1 MAFAQPQKQSSRS
14 LASLIAPYADQGR
27 PKVDVSFAA
36 DHAAL
41 LADPFADR
49 VYPYESPMELLK
61 DHLGF
66 NFKAAR
72 HFEIMNEHLV
82 ALEKREITSLMIWAP
97 PQHGKSKLASVAFPA
112 WYLGKHPTH
121 NVIGAAYNSEH
132 AQGFSQEARDIVIAR
147 QEEMGVQVNPAK
159 KGRNWWA
166 LMQGGAMYAA
176 GLDSGIT
183 GKPSNLLQADDPIK
197 SATEAHSPAH
207 KLTNWRNWLSGCE
220 TRLQPDGIRMVIM
233 TRWAKDDLCG
243 MLLDE
248 QPDEWTV
255 LKLEAICESGDDPMG
270 RAFGEALW
278 PDHYTVDVLNSL
290 RNRVKEYN
298 WVSMYQ
304 QRPQK
309 RPPDHDPMIPY
320 RDINECIGIDV
331 AHENKHLDIGLDV
344 SRSSTG
350 DKTVFIL
357 VQGDDNLG
365 KKVIEIESKKGQSL
379 MQTADDAAALVNR
392 TKARSIRIDDGGLGG
407 GVTDRL
413 NQLADKHTDWP
424 LHRCEVIPVQF
435 GATPWDD
442 EHMADMRTEMHMAVA
457 DMLRDRKLSMPRDPE
472 QLHDDLTAP
481 QLLQNPNGKNKLE
494 SKAAMV
500 RRGIG
505 STDFSDALALAV
517 YPHEWF
523 ERSGLW

>member
-1 MAFAQPQKQSSRS
+1 MASNREPVTQSLSELLAPYQDARRPHVDVS
-14 LASLIAPYADQGR
+14 LASQ
-27 PKVDVSFAA
+27 
-36 DHAAL
+36 HAHL
-41 LADPFADR
+41 LADPLADR
-49 VYPYESPMELLK
+49 VYPYDSPLELLR

-66 NFKAAR
+66 NFRVAR

-82 ALEKREITSLMIWAP
+82 ALERREITSLMIMAP

-112 WYLGKHPTH
+112 WYLGKHPNH

-132 AQGFSQEARDIVIAR
+132 AQGFSQEARDIVLAR
-147 QEEMGVQVNPAK
+147 QEEMGIQVNPAK
-159 KGRNWWA
+159 KGRNWWQ

-183 GKPSNLLQADDPIK
+183 GKPSHLLQADDPIK

-243 MLLDE
+243 KLLDE
-248 QPDEWTV
+248 QPEEWTV
-255 LKLEAICESGDDPMG
+255 LKLEAICETEDDPMG
-270 RAFGEALW
+270 RAIGEALW
-278 PDHYTVDVLNSL
+278 PDHYTREVLDK
-290 RNRVKEYN
+290 RRERVGDYN

-320 RDINECIGIDV
+320 ADCNACIGINVD
-331 AHENKHLDIGLDV
+331 HENKHVDIGLDV
-344 SRSSTG
+344 SRKASG
-350 DKTVFIL
+350 DKTVFTT
-357 VQGDDNLG
+357 VQGDDQRG
-365 KKVIEIESKKGQSL
+365 KKVIDIEAKAGQSL
-379 MQTADDAAALVNR
+379 MQTADDAAALINK

-413 NQLADKHTDWP
+413 NELAEQNPSWP
-424 LHRCEVIPVQF
+424 LYRCEVIPVNF
-435 GATPWDD
+435 GEKPWDH
-442 EHMADMRTEMHMAVA
+442 EHMADMRTEMHMSVA
-457 DMLRDRKLSMPRDPE
+457 DQLRERKLSLPRDPE

-481 QLLQNPNGKNKLE
+481 QLLQTPTGKNKLE
-494 SKAAMV
+494 SKQAMA
-500 RRGIG
+500 RRGIN
-505 STDFSDALALAV
+505 STDYSDSLALAA

-523 ERSGLW
+523 ERAGMW